1 MLGGLGNLPGLMKQA
16 KAFQE
21 RLATLQQ
28 ELASRRFECESGGGA
43 VKAVVDGKGLLISV
57 RIQPEAAADVE
68 LLEDM
73 VTSAVRA
80 ANQKAHDAMRE
91 TMTQMTGGINIP
103 GLSDMF
109 GSSGG

>member
-21 RLATLQQ
+21 RMASLQQ
-28 ELASRRFECESGGGA
+28 ELASKRFECESGGGA
-43 VKAVVDGKGLLISV
+43 VKAVVDGKGVLISV
-57 RIQPEAAADVE
+57 RIQPDAAADVE

-80 ANQKAHDAMRE
+80 ANQKAHDAMRD
-91 TMTQMTGGINIP
+91 TMSQLTGGINIP
-103 GLSDMF
+103 GLTDMLGTG
-109 GSSGG
+109 GS